1 MSLLRSLKQ
10 FFEAVKPVGFTLPV
24 IFLALTLSEVS
35 AQNTKGDRPAP
46 ASGSVK
52 ENQTGRNSFKRKKS
66 NTGGQIRTS
75 GSRKVISSKNPFVN
89 NSSREPSSGDKP
101 SVAPRRVK
109 TPSTASQGRSTSF
122 SPTIPFISNSSSR
135 PTGKDQPYRGART
148 ASGKRLVTR
157 RPENRSV
164 NIYRWSG
171 PELNNVPRAPES
183 SERAWPENRTASGQK
198 IVRREPPAQN
208 LNVYPRR
215 SVFINNPVAEPRVS
229 EKVSS
234 RPDVP
239 LRTVRSSDGSK
250 VTKSKI
256 IAQSIS
262 GSFVTQGKKNVY
274 WGKYTPSRG
283 RIMTDMY
290 GRPLR
295 RMDYRSPGNVVFPKD
310 TLPNVDRRTK
320 REAPST
326 AKTPGYKSATRTGT
340 AWQGDISGKKLRNP
354 QRDPRRSGAAQS
366 GQQRLQVAGLSGR
379 RDLPMANPGGLKAKL
394 SLMLSGKSASMRRQL
409 MGRQGSYA
417 PGAGVFK
424 RSVVS
429 VPGIFKGN
437 ARTSARYSGNMNSSP
452 GKRVNVGNM
461 RALSAGSGK
470 GIGAGVIAGRFPGGI
485 AGTPGRANVNNLR
498 RLDSPGS
505 SKAFRLSFDFSGSA
519 RSRGLAG
526 ANTGGVQKRIT
537 INSGNRDVSGFNPLK
552 RKAQPGTGGLT
563 SSGLFRSDERKGP
576 GMYKQ
581 NMRAGDAQR
590 QSLNIRA
597 RKAVVA
603 KANVGSY
610 RQFNLKKYG
619 NAGAGAGAVVRGGAQ
634 VRQRLSFDFRQKGL
648 GPRNTTQVDSRRLNY
663 SGSSNRISKGAYVS
677 GGVIR
682 DRRTNFEIRD
692 RGRPVQ
698 RVDAGGVIRQA
709 VRMDAQRRKAAL
721 LAGGYSGRLKV
732 SEPGRQE
739 LTGRIRLSASG
750 GGKLPIGITERYS
763 RPGQVRTNFEI
774 RDRRRP
780 LERVDAGGVIRQ
792 AVRMDAQRRKAALL
806 AGGYS
811 GRLKVSE
818 PGRQELTG
826 RIRLSASGGGKLPIG
841 ITERYTRP
849 GFGAIGR
856 REWERAGMNQR
867 ASKPGLAQGA
877 TFGGTIPVMKFKYTP
892 VHTPSWVKVLKGDF
906 RESLKVE
913 KPGDREDRLI
923 AGYADRVRVNPFRNP
938 YIKHPG
944 SDPGAIKKLRP
955 DGDIYAVNGLR
966 MKKSAV
972 PDRVNVERT
981 PMNYRVWSID
991 RSRLALT
998 EGFTGKVRQGKYVH
1012 HPMASRDALMVR
1024 EPDRAFIRTALIQS
1038 NVKMRKHHIT
1048 ALHPDAKF
1056 AHLKENNVQGEKSL
1070 LTGIKMV
1077 FDKKLKRNELQPASV
1092 KEKVRRPRYDPREI
1106 GIWND

>member
-1 MSLLRSLKQ
+1 MSLLRSLKH
-10 FFEAVKPVGFTLPV
+10 FFEAVKPAGFILPG
-24 IFLALTLSEVS
+24 IFLVLTLSAVS

-52 ENQTGRNSFKRKKS
+52 ENQTGRNALKRKKS

-75 GSRKVISSKNPFVN
+75 SRRKVISSKNPFVN
-89 NSSREPSSGDKP
+89 NPSREPSSGDKP

-109 TPSTASQGRSTSF
+109 TPSSASQGRATSF
-122 SPTIPFISNSSSR
+122 SSAIPVISNSSSR
-135 PTGKDQPYRGART
+135 PISKDQPYRGGRT

-157 RPENRSV
+157 KPENRSV
-164 NIYRWSG
+164 NIYRWRG

-183 SERAWPENRTASGQK
+183 SEKAWPENRTASGQK

-208 LNVYPRR
+208 RNIYPRR

-234 RPDVP
+234 RPDIP

-250 VTKSKI
+250 VTRSKI

-274 WGKYTPSRG
+274 WGKYSPSRG

-295 RMDYRSPGNVVFPKD
+295 RMDYRTPGNVVFPKD
-310 TLPNVDRRTK
+310 TLPNVDRRTR
-320 REAPST
+320 RETPST

-354 QRDPRRSGAAQS
+354 QRDPRRSGPAQS

-379 RDLPMANPGGLKAKL
+379 RDMPMANPTGLKAKL
-394 SLMLSGKSASMRRQL
+394 ALMLSGKSASMRRKSTGIQTSFVP
-409 MGRQGSYA
+409 GS
-417 PGAGVFK
+417 GVFK

-429 VPGIFKGN
+429 MPGTFKGN
-437 ARTSARYSGNMNSSP
+437 IRTSARYSGNISTS
-452 GKRVNVGNM
+452 
-461 RALSAGSGK
+461 
-470 GIGAGVIAGRFPGGI
+470 
-485 AGTPGRANVNNLR
+485 
-498 RLDSPGS
+498 
-505 SKAFRLSFDFSGSA
+505 
-519 RSRGLAG
+519 
-526 ANTGGVQKRIT
+526 
-537 INSGNRDVSGFNPLK
+537 SGNRDLIGFNPLK
-552 RKAQPGTGGLT
+552 RKAQPGIGGIT
-563 SSGLFRSDERKGP
+563 SSGLFRSEAPKGP

-581 NMRAGDAQR
+581 NMRAADAVR

-597 RKAVVA
+597 RSAGAA

-610 RQFNLKKYG
+610 RQFKLIKYG
-619 NAGAGAGAVVRGGAQ
+619 NAGAGAGAVVRRGAQ
-634 VRQRLSFDFRQKGL
+634 VRQRLSFDLRQKGF
-648 GPRNTTQVDSRRLNY
+648 GSRNAVQVDSRRLNY
-663 SGSSNRISKGAYVS
+663 SGLSGRISKGEYVP
-677 GGVIR
+677 GGVLRDRRTSFEIR
-682 DRRTNFEIRD
+682 DRGRPVQRVDAGGVLRQAPRMDAQRRKAALLAGGYSSRLKVSEPGRTNFEIRD

-709 VRMDAQRRKAAL
+709 PRMDAQRRKAALLAGGYSSRLKVSEPGRTNFEIRDRGRPVQRVDAGGVIRQAPRMDAQRRKAAL
-721 LAGGYSGRLKV
+721 LAGGYSGSLRV

-739 LTGRIRLSASG
+739 LTGRISLSASG

-763 RPGQVRTNFEI
+763 RP
-774 RDRRRP
+774 
-780 LERVDAGGVIRQ
+780 
-792 AVRMDAQRRKAALL
+792 AV
-806 AGGYS
+806 
-811 GRLKVSE
+811 
-818 PGRQELTG
+818 
-826 RIRLSASGGGKLPIG
+826 
-841 ITERYTRP
+841 
-849 GFGAIGR
+849 GAIGR

-867 ASKPGLAQGA
+867 SSRPGLAKGA
-877 TFGGTIPVMKFKYTP
+877 TFGGNIPVMKFKYTP

-906 RESLKVE
+906 RKSLKVE

-938 YIKHPG
+938 YIKHPD
-944 SDPGAIKKLRP
+944 SDQGAIKKLRP
-955 DGDIYAVNGLR
+955 DANTYAVNGLL
-966 MKKSAV
+966 MKRSAV
-972 PDRVNVERT
+972 PDRVNVEHT
-981 PMNYRVWSID
+981 PMNFRAWSID

-998 EGFTGKVRQGKYVH
+998 EGFTGKVRQGKYIH
-1012 HPMASRDALMVR
+1012 HPLASRDALMVR

-1038 NVKMRKHHIT
+1038 NVKMRKHKIP

-1056 AHLKENNVQGEKSL
+1056 AHLKEDNVQGEKSL

-1106 GIWND
+1106 GIWYD